1 MGGGHKEQEPPLPR
15 ARDELDPE
23 HAARVIVIR
32 MKNASGDAMADLLSR
47 PFPRIAR
54 FVAATPA
61 SFVEAITPN
70 GVLRQVMA
78 VDDDEDA

>member
-1 MGGGHKEQEPPLPR
+1 
-15 ARDELDPE
+15 
-23 HAARVIVIR
+23 